1 MNVLPTKAKVYTID
15 NCTYKTQKDIER
27 HKRLKMNP
35 DVKVFHLPNAKEK
48 SKYSRYGAHKCMI
61 NDIIFDSISE
71 GMYYSYLL
79 KLKRLKIIKNFE
91 RQVTFVLLEG
101 FLHEPSGKKIRSIKY
116 IADFIVENQDGSQT
130 VVDVKGQK
138 TPEFKLKEKMLLSRY
153 PNMDFQCVQFDENK
167 KMWRNLDDIESEK
180 SIRRRRRNRAK
191 TT

>member
-1 MNVLPTKAKVYTID
+1 
-15 NCTYKTQKDIER
+15 
-27 HKRLKMNP
+27 
-35 DVKVFHLPNAKEK
+35 
-48 SKYSRYGAHKCMI
+48 MI

-71 GMYYSYLL
+71 GMYYAYLL

-91 RQVTFVLLEG
+91 RQVTFVLLDG